1 MYEYDKSPRVWSGG
15 YGLLGCPILIEYEVY
30 HDLQQH
36 KLYFRRYRED
46 VAGTYG
52 LMLEMS
58 ERYNRLRWYA
68 SVVIPTNVLGYL
80 PERSQFELLKVDGV
94 PVEEWETIP
103 LIRRLLFPTARTVCT
118 IHYLDQG
125 RSSIVVLR
133 AIPVPYVNLPPQLL
147 SVVQIPKSHL
157 EWGLTPE
164 KRVLSMEIGRFL
176 RGIRGSQRRLRVRYS
191 NHTWQFF

>member
-1 MYEYDKSPRVWSGG
+1 
-15 YGLLGCPILIEYEVY
+15 
-30 HDLQQH
+30 
-36 KLYFRRYRED
+36 
-46 VAGTYG
+46 
-52 LMLEMS
+52 MS

-80 PERSQFELLKVDGV
+80 PERSQFRLLKVDGV